1 MHYLLTI
8 LTSLSILIWLGGCA
22 SHEPN
27 LPSSETSQNTFL
39 PIEHFGNMGQNENFD
54 ELLALFRQNCQAPAT
69 KQVYATVCE
78 QALHVKDAKAF
89 FRDAFELKK
98 IEPNDQRSMLTGY
111 YEPLLKGSLVQTKRY
126 AYPIY
131 AKPKDLVVTTDSKD
145 ASKKIRGRLEKGK
158 LVPYFTREQINKR
171 KLNAQ
176 VLCYVDDKIDR
187 YFLEVQ
193 GSGRVEFEDGKM
205 LYIGYADKN
214 GHAYHSLGREMID
227 QGIFASIED
236 VSLQSIKAWLL
247 NHPKRI
253 DSLLN
258 TNKSYVFFRAMDK
271 TATGSLGLV
280 LTPERSV
287 AVDKRFIPLG
297 SLLAI
302 RSHSSIYDVE
312 KFVFAQDTGGAI
324 KGPNRADMFMG
335 YGEYAMKVAGE
346 LKAPLEV
353 WMMYPKMGSN
363 F

>member
-1 MHYLLTI
+1 MRYLLTS
-8 LTSLSILIWLGGCA
+8 LTCVSILMCLSGCA
-22 SHEPN
+22 LQKPN
-27 LPSSETSQNTFL
+27 PPLSETSSHASL
-39 PIEHFGNMGQNENFD
+39 PLEPFERLSQNENFD
-54 ELLALFRQNCQAPAT
+54 ELLALFRQNCQATAT
-69 KQVYATVCE
+69 KQVYANVCE

-98 IEPNDQRSMLTGY
+98 IEPNEQRSMLTGY
-111 YEPLLKGSLVQTKRY
+111 YEPLLKGSFVQTKRY

-131 AKPKDLVVTTDSKD
+131 EKPNDLIVRNSKD
-145 ASKKIRGRLEKGK
+145 GSQKVRGRLEKGK
-158 LVPYFTREQINKR
+158 LVPYFTREQINNR

-176 VLCYVDDKIDR
+176 ILCYVDDRIDR

-193 GSGRVEFEDGKM
+193 GSGRVELEDGKI
-205 LYIGYADKN
+205 LHIGYANKN
-214 GHAYHSLGREMID
+214 GHTYHSLGREMVN
-227 QGIFASIED
+227 QGIFANAED

-247 NHPKRI
+247 KHPKRI

-258 TNKSYVFFRAMDK
+258 TNKSYVFFRVMEQ

-287 AVDKRFIPLG
+287 AVDKRFVPLG

-335 YGEYAMKVAGE
+335 YGEYAMRVAGE

-353 WMMYPKMGSN
+353 WMMHPKTGSN

>member
-1 MHYLLTI
+1 V
-8 LTSLSILIWLGGCA
+8 WLGGCA
-22 SHEPN
+22 SQEPN
-27 LPSSETSQNTFL
+27 LPSSEILSPASL
-39 PIEHFGNMGQNENFD
+39 PLDHFGNMGQNENFD
-54 ELLALFRQNCQAPAT
+54 ELLTLFRQNCEATAT

-78 QALHVKDAKAF
+78 QALHVKDAKTF

-98 IEPNDQRSMLTGY
+98 IEPNEQRSMLTGY
-111 YEPLLKGSLVQTKRY
+111 YEPLLKGSLVKTKRY

-131 AKPKDLVVTTDSKD
+131 AKPKDLVVMDSKD
-145 ASKKIRGRLEKGK
+145 GGKKIRGRLEKGK
-158 LVPYFTREQINKR
+158 LVPYFTRAQINKR
-171 KLNAQ
+171 KLNAE
-176 VLCYVDDKIDR
+176 VLCYVDDRIDR

-193 GSGRVEFEDGKM
+193 GSGRVKFEDGRM

-214 GHAYHSLGREMID
+214 GHSYHSLGREMIN
-227 QGIFASIED
+227 QGIFATPEE
-236 VSLQSIKAWLL
+236 VSLQSIKAWLVK
-247 NHPKRI
+247 HPERI
-253 DSLLN
+253 DTLLN
-258 TNKSYVFFRAMDK
+258 ANPSYVFFRKMEQ

-302 RSHSSIYDVE
+302 RSHSSVYDVE

-335 YGEYAMKVAGE
+335 YGEYAVKVAGE

-353 WMMYPKMGSN
+353 WMMYPK
-363 F
+363 